1 MSDISPNWSAAE
13 IAMIALFMCWPG
25 IAVGLVL
32 GALGWPRHRLWGGA
46 LGAIAGFVLLAGY
59 WHVYLATN
67 LSLNLKPAPAAWMA
81 LGVCWP
87 GPLLGALAGAALWRP
102 QRLSGALFGAAA
114 GFVLWLHA
122 WYLLS

>member
-1 MSDISPNWSAAE
+1 MAIRASPARTARSGAASAGAGGRPQLAREEVSMSDISLNWSAAE

-87 GPLLGALAGAALWRP
+87 GPLLGALA
-102 QRLSGALFGAAA
+102 
-114 GFVLWLHA
+114 
-122 WYLLS
+122 